1 MLILV
6 VACASV
12 QARSPIKGLF
22 KQIMEE
28 FKADPKC
35 PHVPHVPNPH
45 GKKIELVV
53 KAGKKNVDC
62 EDCDDCP
69 DNQECDPDDTGAYPD
84 DASCCPY
91 VEYRIFDKLDT
102 IPNI

>member
-28 FKADPKC
+28 FRADPKC
-35 PHVPHVPNPH
+35 PPVPHVPNPH
-45 GKKIELVV
+45 GKKIEIVY
-53 KAGKKNVDC
+53 KAGKGC

-69 DNQECDPDDTGAYPD
+69 DNQECDPDDTGAYPN
-84 DASCCPY
+84 DASCCP
-91 VEYRIFDKLDT
+91 
-102 IPNI
+102 